1 MKAPAFQF
9 YADDFIGGTI
19 TMSHEERGLYVLALC
34 IQWGQGSLAHDDIER
49 LGNGMAQPSLS
60 KVKAKFEL
68 GEDGRLRQHRMEKE
82 RLKQAAYRAERSES
96 GKKGAKSKWAN
107 GSANGPANDSAIKEP
122 MANAWP
128 PSPSPSPSPVSVS
141 DSNSFQPEDPT
152 VAKARQAREEM
163 EEDKAATRDNAKLLL
178 EALNELTGKKFT
190 PVDSHLSP
198 IIARLNE
205 PGIEPEEC
213 EKMLRRQVK
222 LWKNDPKMSAHLVP
236 STLFRASNFQKY
248 YDQRDEG
255 VANGQS
261 PLEAFYRQPVPGF
274 TPLAR
279 PFDTQGGKRLMQ

>member
-107 GSANGPANDSAIKEP
+107 GSANGSAIKEP

-128 PSPSPSPSPVSVS
+128 PSPSPSPSPSPVSVS
-141 DSNSFQPEDPT
+141 DSNSFQPEEPPTASAKPKGVVEGKNSDRLPLSDQSKRFAAIMGRRLTTEWSEDECAAYRKLGT
-152 VAKARQAREEM
+152 VAPDDLALVERFYTDAKGKPDAYLRTSMLTFVRHFRGEV
-163 EEDKAATRDNAKLLL
+163 DKANKWFSETAVT
-178 EALNELTGKKFT
+178 TST
-190 PVDSHLSP
+190 T
-198 IIARLNE
+198 
-205 PGIEPEEC
+205 
-213 EKMLRRQVK
+213 EKHG
-222 LWKNDPKMSAHLVP
+222 W
-236 STLFRASNFQKY
+236 
-248 YDQRDEG
+248 
-255 VANGQS
+255 
-261 PLEAFYRQPVPGF
+261 
-274 TPLAR
+274 
-279 PFDTQGGKRLMQ
+279 